1 MWGAAFGPLLFAAI
15 TTRKPGE
22 CLCALAS
29 CILCVCMVTYR
40 QAKRKGNTKM
50 KMTIRELR
58 QALTEIDNQNL
69 TVRELRA
76 ILFEQEEQDR
86 ELHENDLFK
95 LAYRK

>member
-1 MWGAAFGPLLFAAI
+1 
-15 TTRKPGE
+15 
-22 CLCALAS
+22 
-29 CILCVCMVTYR
+29 
-40 QAKRKGNTKM
+40 
-50 KMTIRELR
+50 MTIRKLR

-86 ELHENDLFK
+86 KLHENDLFK

>member
-1 MWGAAFGPLLFAAI
+1 
-15 TTRKPGE
+15 
-22 CLCALAS
+22 
-29 CILCVCMVTYR
+29 
-40 QAKRKGNTKM
+40 M
-50 KMTIRELR
+50 KVTIRELR

-95 LAYRK
+95 LAYGKYNAETPRLGRPPRDGLPVLKMAGHRPERNKS